1 MKVKSTNSEENV
13 MESMESR
20 KQGLAEAIDINERL
34 CQNSPE
40 AVRDF
45 YRNQVKYLTEQY
57 RAVLEQMEE
66 NNK

>member
-1 MKVKSTNSEENV
+1 
-13 MESMESR
+13 MESLEFR
-20 KQGLAEAIDINERL
+20 KQALAEAIAINERL

-40 AVRDF
+40 AIRGF

-57 RAVLEQMEE
+57 RAVLEQMEK

>member
-1 MKVKSTNSEENV
+1 MVESTSFKERLD
-13 MESMESR
+13 SLS
-20 KQGLAEAIDINERL
+20 EAIDINERL

-57 RAVLEQMEE
+57 RAVLKQMEE
-66 NNK
+66 SK